1 MICVFISDSNISL
14 RSNVGSKTQGIIET
28 SIKEFHMDIPTS
40 LQSGKYDD
48 QRVTSQI
55 IIILLSSLILFFRYV
70 SIGIWRS
77 YVSRNGPCATNIS
90 NQFHQRLKA
99 GMAGRM
105 LCDIVDF
112 EWEGCLFMYESPA
125 YEIGSRVDICCVM
138 YPMLLSHQSAVD
150 KESDRESQLSSL
162 DIDSWG
168 RRRICL
174 FTLGSILV

>member
-28 SIKEFHMDIPTS
+28 SIKEFHMNIPTS

-90 NQFHQRLKA
+90 NPISPKIEGWNGGSYAVIYCKFRAGSMSIYVRISRLQNRLK
-99 GMAGRM
+99 G
-105 LCDIVDF
+105 
-112 EWEGCLFMYESPA
+112 
-125 YEIGSRVDICCVM
+125 
-138 YPMLLSHQSAVD
+138 
-150 KESDRESQLSSL
+150 
-162 DIDSWG
+162 
-168 RRRICL
+168 
-174 FTLGSILV
+174 